1 MDEYEGW
8 LLCRE
13 SDEKTVEEQKPK
25 ITPIYTTSWS
35 ILSYSF
41 YE

>member
-1 MDEYEGW
+1 MDGYEGW

-25 ITPIYTTSWS
+25 ITPINTYSWWKFPF
-35 ILSYSF
+35 SF
-41 YE
+41 YK